1 MPHIPR
7 GFSAIHGALFRPDR
21 AFAGHDVYRL
31 PKLILVLGLFL
42 LYVTGERFVQGYYQ
56 NSHAK
61 TLAILEVDTRMSGFI
76 QNAPPEAQARM
87 RAQMLDSIL
96 GRQSGMMTAVSIAFS
111 GVGFLLLV
119 AETWLVSIVVSQ
131 FFGGQEERHGR
142 DRPSWT
148 LFLLAFLPLAIR
160 KLLAGALMTLRNP
173 DVAANALTFADYRRL
188 STVRFDFFSLLT
200 TAGLPAFPAALAR
213 FLTDPFF
220 LWTLAILC
228 FGGREVFRIPLRSTV
243 LMSLVLVVA
252 LSLQAALFARIGLT
266 WEI

>member
-1 MPHIPR
+1 MIRGLAAIP
-7 GFSAIHGALFRPDR
+7 GALFRPDR
-21 AFAGHDVYRL
+21 TFAGHEVYRL

-61 TLAILEVDTRMSGFI
+61 TLAILQVDSRMSGFI
-76 QNAPPEAQARM
+76 QNAPPAAQARM

-96 GRQSGMMTAVSIAFS
+96 GRQRGLMTAVSIVFS

-119 AETWLVSIVVSQ
+119 VETWLVSIVASQ

-148 LFLLAFLPLAIR
+148 LFLLAFLPLALR
-160 KLLAGALMTLRNP
+160 KLLAGVLMTLRNP
-173 DVAANALTFADYRRL
+173 DVAANALTLADYRRL
-188 STVRFDFFSLLT
+188 STVRFDFFSLLLP
-200 TAGLPAFPAALAR
+200 GGVPAFPAALAR

-220 LWTLAILC
+220 LWTLAILW

-243 LMSLVLVVA
+243 LLSLVLVIA
-252 LSLQAALFARIGLT
+252 LSLQAALFARVGLT